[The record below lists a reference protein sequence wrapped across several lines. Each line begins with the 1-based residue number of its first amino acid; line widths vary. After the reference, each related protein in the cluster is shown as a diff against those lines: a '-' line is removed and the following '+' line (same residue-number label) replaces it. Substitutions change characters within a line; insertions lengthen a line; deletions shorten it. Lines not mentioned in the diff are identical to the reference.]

1 MNTGRRLLLA
11 GVAASLPLV
20 VVSLPLVARAAV
32 AERIVARVNKDAIT
46 LTEWEDAVQ
55 SVLMGKKPAP
65 TAEEQAKVGE
75 QVLDRLISERL
86 IVQAAEDE
94 GLKVTDSEVAPK
106 VEEEID
112 ALRSRFATP
121 REFDAQMRKE
131 GISIE
136 DLRIRISTRLREQY
150 MYFKE
155 LGRKQRELEASVE
168 VSDDEV
174 KAYYETHKTTPEW
187 QTAPQVRARHM
198 LFAVDDTMTGD
209 ARKAAVAAARKKL
222 VAAQAA
228 LVRGEKFENVA
239 RSLSEDSVTRE
250 SGGDL
255 GTFARGAYHA
265 ALEKAAFS
273 LKAGKVSAPIET
285 PAGLH
290 LLVVEEILASRA
302 RGLTD
307 TMRVPAPVAGG
318 APEMQEMT
326 LDKYIRTVLKNQKLS
341 AALQAWVD
349 GLKARALI
357 TKSVEAPQKP

>member
-1 MNTGRRLLLA
+1 
-11 GVAASLPLV
+11 V
-20 VVSLPLVARAAV
+20 VVSLPLVAYAAV

-65 TAEEQAKVGE
+65 TAEERRKIGE

-106 VEEEID
+106 VDEEID
-112 ALRSRFATP
+112 ALRSRFANP
-121 REFDAQMRKE
+121 RDFDVQMRKE
-131 GISIE
+131 GVSLE
-136 DLRIRISTRLREQY
+136 DLRIRIGQRLREQY

-155 LGRKQRELEASVE
+155 LGRKQRELDSTVD
-168 VSDDEV
+168 VTDDEV
-174 KAYYETHKTTPEW
+174 KAYYEAHKATPEW

-198 LFAVDDTMTGD
+198 LFAVDETLTGE
-209 ARKAAVAAARKKL
+209 AKAAAIVAAKKKL

-228 LVRGEKFENVA
+228 LARKEKFENVA
-239 RSLSEDSVTRE
+239 RSLSEDAATRE

-255 GTFARGAYHA
+255 GLFAKGAYHA
-265 ALEKAAFS
+265 ALEKAAFT
-273 LKAGKVSAPIET
+273 LKPGQVSAAIET
-285 PAGLH
+285 PAGFH
-290 LLVVEEILASRA
+290 LLKVEEVLASRV
-302 RGLTD
+302 RTLGD
-307 TMRVPAPVAGG
+307 SMRVTAPVAGG
-318 APEMQEMT
+318 QMAPPESQEMT
-326 LDKYIRTVLKNQKLS
+326 LDKYIRSILKNQKLS

-357 TKSVEAPQKP
+357 TKAVEEPGKP